1 VVCEFGA
8 RATRPG
14 GTFFTPPLEPPILG
28 PMRSNLNVKALGIL
42 LLAAAACGG
51 APPPNDKLMA
61 SVAAARSAREVGAE
75 NAPQAALH
83 LKLADEE
90 IAKAKALIKDGD
102 NQRAE
107 YTLIRAKAD
116 AELALSLAKEATA
129 KAEAQQAEDQIKS
142 LQNQ

>member
-1 VVCEFGA
+1 
-8 RATRPG
+8 
-14 GTFFTPPLEPPILG
+14 
-28 PMRSNLNVKALGIL
+28 MRSNWNVKALGIL

-51 APPPNDKLMA
+51 YPPPQDKLMA

-75 NAPQAALH
+75 SAPQAALH

-90 IAKAKALIKDGD
+90 IAKAKALMKNGD

-116 AELALSLAKEATA
+116 AELALSLAKEASA
-129 KAEAQQAEDQIKS
+129 KAEAQQAEEQIKS
-142 LQNQ
+142 IQNQ

>member
-1 VVCEFGA
+1 
-8 RATRPG
+8 
-14 GTFFTPPLEPPILG
+14 
-28 PMRSNLNVKALGIL
+28 MRSNWNVKGLGIL

-61 SVAAARSAREVGAE
+61 AVAAARSAREIGAE
-75 NAPQAALH
+75 SSPQASLH
-83 LKLADEE
+83 LKLADEQ
-90 IAKAKALIKDGD
+90 IAKAKGLIKDGD
-102 NQRAE
+102 NERAE

-116 AELALSLAKEATA
+116 AELALSLAKESTA